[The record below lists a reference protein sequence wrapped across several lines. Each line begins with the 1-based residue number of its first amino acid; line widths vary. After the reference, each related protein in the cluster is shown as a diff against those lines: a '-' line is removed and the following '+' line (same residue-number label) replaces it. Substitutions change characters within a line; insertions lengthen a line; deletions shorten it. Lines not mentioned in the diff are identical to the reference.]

1 MLREL
6 LGSEVENRGKKEE
19 VVEIVLIDVLDSLR
33 VPIYLL
39 GNLRLVCILI
49 ALLLL
54 QISPLPVYNDVG
66 SENQRL
72 GFNRTWFKTDY

>member
-19 VVEIVLIDVLDSLR
+19 VIEIVLIDVLDSLR

-72 GFNRTWFKTDY
+72 GFNSTWFKTD